1 MPWVAGV
8 DGCRKGWVVV
18 LHDVEDD
25 TVRCR
30 VAPEFRD
37 LLSLP
42 EAPAIIA
49 VDMIIGLPDLA
60 RRGGR
65 ACDQA
70 ARRLL
75 GRPRASSVF
84 SPPTRAALQETDYRA
99 ALAANRA
106 GDDTAPGIS
115 IEAFHL
121 FPKIR
126 EVDKALSPDVQRR
139 RVREAHPELSF
150 CELNGGTAMRHNK
163 RTAAGRDERGALLT
177 EVGFGKIVKRLKD
190 FTERGVG
197 ADDILD
203 ACAVCWTSRRV
214 VAGKALCVPPQPPC
228 DARGLRMEIWR

>member
-8 DGCRKGWVVV
+8 DGCRRGWVVV
-18 LHDVEDD
+18 LREVESGAL
-25 TVRCR
+25 RCR
-30 VAPEFRD
+30 VVPRFQDALD
-37 LLSLP
+37 LP
-42 EAPAIIA
+42 EAPAAIA
-49 VDMIIGLPDLA
+49 VDMIIGLPGRA
-60 RRGGR
+60 VRGGR

-106 GDDTAPGIS
+106 GDDAAPGIS

-126 EVDKALSPDVQRR
+126 EVDQALSPDVQAC

-150 CELNGGTAMRHNK
+150 YELGGAAMQHSK
-163 RTAAGRDERGALLT
+163 RTAAGRNERQTLLT
-177 EVGFGKIVKRLKD
+177 QAGFGEIAEQVKR
-190 FTERGVG
+190 FAGGGVG

-203 ACAVCWTSRRV
+203 ACAVCWTSGRIFR
-214 VAGKALCVPPQPPC
+214 GEALRVPPVPPR
-228 DARGLRMEIWR
+228 DALGLAMEIWR

>member
-1 MPWVAGV
+1 MLWVAGV

-18 LHDVEDD
+18 LHDVENG

-30 VAPEFRD
+30 VVPGFRD
-37 LLSLP
+37 VLALP
-42 EAPAIIA
+42 EAPASVA
-49 VDMIIGLPDLA
+49 VDMIIGLPKRA
-60 RRGGR
+60 VRGGR

-126 EVDKALSPDVQRR
+126 EVDAVLSPDVQGS

-150 CELNGGTAMRHNK
+150 YELGGGRAMRHNK
-163 RTAAGRDERGALLT
+163 RTAAGRSQRQVLLA
-177 EVGFGKIVKRLKD
+177 EAGFGKIVKRIKD
-190 FTERGVG
+190 VTGLGAG

-203 ACAVCWTSRRV
+203 ACAVCWTSRRLFK
-214 VAGKALCVPPQPPC
+214 GKALCVPGSPPC